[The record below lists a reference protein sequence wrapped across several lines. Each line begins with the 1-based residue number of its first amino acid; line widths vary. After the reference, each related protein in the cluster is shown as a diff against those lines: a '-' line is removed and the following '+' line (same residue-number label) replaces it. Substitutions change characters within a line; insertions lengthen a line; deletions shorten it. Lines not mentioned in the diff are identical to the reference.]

1 MALQRAER
9 RYRLNTSTN
18 QHYYYYIVILLPCHF
33 KVELVTYYDLNK
45 LTAAAV
51 FACVFSKS
59 KRPQMR
65 SVIIIGLRQTC
76 STDILLRHL
85 SLITMVG

>member
-18 QHYYYYIVILLPCHF
+18 LNYYYYIVILLPCHF

-45 LTAAAV
+45 L
-51 FACVFSKS
+51 FACAFSKS